1 MPNIND
7 GHTALDIKIVGKLDI
22 PGLSLVLINRVLDD
36 GQEDLV
42 IHASSNVVSAKFT
55 ALNILH
61 AAGFQI
67 SRNECPYFKGH
78 RCLYKI
84 FKQTTEINIEE
95 LAEIASTSAPKL
107 VELENIFNN
116 CGWSIIKDRQGT
128 IKEGHRAVEKQILK
142 KEENDEFI
150 YVLTYI
156 KDQSGNVRFVTHYI
170 PKEGP
175 DYSKELE
182 AAMEYLEMKTFNGC
196 LESPYKQCFY
206 TTFDND
212 PRDYS
217 FNRPADRAHK
227 HFDHL
232 KDGFSRACKL
242 LIEIDSSLRQVGLN
256 ILDYP
261 TQEPAPIISL
271 PGTDIPNT
279 SSIERRVQEEME
291 QSYKWD
297 VFISHASEDK
307 DTFVRKL
314 ATELQARGLLIW
326 YDDFTLK
333 IGDSLRES
341 IDKGLAQSRY
351 GVVVLSPNFFKKNWP
366 QDELN
371 GLVVRERH
379 GEKVILP
386 VWLDVDQDYVA
397 KYSPIIADRV
407 AAKAANGV
415 EKVISD
421 LLEVIRTISSG
432 AGRNYVDLEGR
443 FIWVEGEA
451 IFNFGKYNGRSLQ
464 EIVTED
470 KDYVVWIRKQ
480 DFAPEIH
487 EIVEKALRGIFPKM
501 P

>member
-1 MPNIND
+1 MVTGSISSYYRAVRARIIEDIKVLEASDLEGMDVEDWVKTYMEKYAFVPIQLKPSAPILDARTAEHTTVLIGLPVEPNINMKQLLEMRGD
-7 GHTALDIKIVGKLDI
+7 TWIYVNYDWEYRDNCIFIESSHSTEAGKQAIENAKKNLDSINAAIIAGNSHL
-22 PGLSLVLINRVLDD
+22 PELIRKQIEQRREKVRT
-36 GQEDLV
+36 QAKAFEDL
-42 IHASSNVVSAKFT
+42 
-55 ALNILH
+55 
-61 AAGFQI
+61 
-67 SRNECPYFKGH
+67 
-78 RCLYKI
+78 
-84 FKQTTEINIEE
+84 
-95 LAEIASTSAPKL
+95 ASTLGAEMKPTGTKELNNAESAP
-107 VELENIFNN
+107 
-116 CGWSIIKDRQGT
+116 
-128 IKEGHRAVEKQILK
+128 A
-142 KEENDEFI
+142 
-150 YVLTYI
+150 
-156 KDQSGNVRFVTHYI
+156 NV
-170 PKEGP
+170 
-175 DYSKELE
+175 
-182 AAMEYLEMKTFNGC
+182 
-196 LESPYKQCFY
+196 
-206 TTFDND
+206 
-212 PRDYS
+212 
-217 FNRPADRAHK
+217 
-227 HFDHL
+227 
-232 KDGFSRACKL
+232 
-242 LIEIDSSLRQVGLN
+242 
-256 ILDYP
+256 
-261 TQEPAPIISL
+261 L
-271 PGTDIPNT
+271 PGNAVSDI
-279 SSIERRVQEEME
+279 SSITPNVGEEIE
-291 QSYKWD
+291 SQFKWD

-314 ATELQARGLLIW
+314 ATELQAHGLLVW

-333 IGDSLRES
+333 IGDSLRKS

-351 GVVVLSPNFFKKNWP
+351 GVVVLSPNFFNKNWP

-386 VWLDVDQDYVA
+386 VWLNVDQDDVA

-407 AAKAANGV
+407 AAKASYGV
-415 EKVISD
+415 EKVISS